1 GVDRVA
7 RLVGVMRA
15 DGVGHDLGLAEAA
28 RVVGADDRV
37 RAVDGVGAR
46 LADVVHER
54 GAARELDVEAE
65 LVGHHAAEERG
76 LDGVLP
82 LVLRVR
88 GAPVEPPDEL
98 DDVGVRARDLE
109 LLEGAAAELD
119 HLALEV
125 FLDLLDGDARLAL
138 PGAVLLELADGAAG
152 DLAAERVL
160 PFEAHRRLIVGERE
174 RDVRDFLND
183 RQVGHEAR
191 AEAGRQKE
199 VRLQSLGQVVA
210 LVALD
215 GDAHDALGFAA
226 MLGVGERLIDAA
238 QLVGGARLGV
248 GDPLADEAVAELA
261 AGFAGDLLE
270 AANDVL
276 LDAATGVVVLATGGF
291 ELLEALLAL
300 VDGGGA
306 RARPRGAAIRAR
318 SCAPRP
324 APRGGRRGA
333 APWLRPRRHCRRRP
347 LRPCRWRRWRRFRRR
362 GPPRAGGRRGA
373 SAGAPRQRRRRRESA
388 RRLHK
393 GGTRHQL
400 AGAGRFWQGSP
411 ASAAVVADLAAA
423 APDLA
428 SPVVD
433 LAGVPER
440 ACNVNQH
447 NRSFD
452 YGWADGTRVDV
463 DFRRCAALV
472 ALLAARSQSRIPARV
487 RFFDATPR
495 IPSRSC
501 SNVKFR
507 KEKKRS
513 LPSAHPKGGRR
524 PRPWAARS
532 RRTPG
537 FPTISPAFR
546 GSSRSSARKSCGSPV
561 AGSGARTVTPP
572 MRWCAPTCDSSSRLR
587 CSIAATGCASATSSK
602 RATSGCARRCAASI
616 RRATC
621 AS

>member
-174 RDVRDFLND
+174 RDVRDFLDD

-199 VRLQSLGQVVA
+199 VRLQPLGQVVA

-306 RARPRGAAIRAR
+306 GDHARLLGGEGELAARELVLAALQFALGLVRLVLRHAAGVEELLLGFGRGGTDGGGRFGLAGGGDGGDFGGEGLLAQAGVEELPPAHHGKGAAAENQRGDYIKEEHVTSLQAPAGFGKARPRRQPSSPIW
-318 SCAPRP
+318 PP
-324 APRGGRRGA
+324 P
-333 APWLRPRRHCRRRP
+333 LRTSRRP
-347 LRPCRWRRWRRFRRR
+347 
-362 GPPRAGGRRGA
+362 
-373 SAGAPRQRRRRRESA
+373 SS
-388 RRLHK
+388 
-393 GGTRHQL
+393 
-400 AGAGRFWQGSP
+400 
-411 ASAAVVADLAAA
+411 
-423 APDLA
+423 
-428 SPVVD
+428 
-433 LAGVPER
+433 
-440 ACNVNQH
+440 
-447 NRSFD
+447 
-452 YGWADGTRVDV
+452 
-463 DFRRCAALV
+463 
-472 ALLAARSQSRIPARV
+472 
-487 RFFDATPR
+487 
-495 IPSRSC
+495 
-501 SNVKFR
+501 
-507 KEKKRS
+507 
-513 LPSAHPKGGRR
+513 
-524 PRPWAARS
+524 
-532 RRTPG
+532 
-537 FPTISPAFR
+537 ISPAFPSGR
-546 GSSRSSARKSCGSPV
+546 ATSISTTARSITAGLTARASTSTFV
-561 AGSGARTVTPP
+561 AAQLS
-572 MRWCAPTCDSSSRLR
+572 LR
-587 CSIAATGCASATSSK
+587 CSP
-602 RATSGCARRCAASI
+602 RAPKAGFRRVYVFLTQ
-616 RRATC
+616 RPEFHRGLVRT
-621 AS
+621 